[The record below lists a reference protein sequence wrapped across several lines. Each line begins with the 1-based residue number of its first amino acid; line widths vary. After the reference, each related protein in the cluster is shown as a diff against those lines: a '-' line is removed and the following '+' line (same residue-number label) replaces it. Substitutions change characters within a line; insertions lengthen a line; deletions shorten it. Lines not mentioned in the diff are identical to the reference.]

1 MTNPND
7 AIGTNAAYG
16 TRTSVNA
23 FNDIA
28 QIFSGRGLVSGFVV
42 VPKSGMTVSVGG
54 QAGTRDVAVAEDN
67 LGNRDMVDNRLG
79 SAVDI
84 TIAAAS
90 VSANRYSAIVAYINN
105 PAQADDTT
113 PDAPSVCGIIE
124 VQGNSAGV
132 SEAQIR
138 SAITADGGTG
148 SVAYYVVIATIY
160 VGAGTTIITSA
171 NISQSWLSFA
181 PADGSIST
189 AKIADGAVTTAKVA
203 DGAIT
208 ADKLASTLDAGTIVF
223 EYTQA
228 TNAGSEETVAQEVTL
243 DWAAYSRFVIDID
256 YYSDNT
262 TINWVNLTAYNG
274 SSYAGG
280 HVSGVIQNNS
290 SSLSGEWRDISN
302 GELAAINR
310 ASTAGPV
317 VIHLDLIKIVADSDT
332 GTYFRAET
340 AARTFGSEIRGTYD
354 QITKINVP
362 LLAAKKGGRIRVVA
376 YK

>member
-42 VPKSGMTVSVGG
+42 APKSGMTVSVGG

-67 LGNRDMVDNRLG
+67 LGNRDMVNNRLG
-79 SAVDI
+79 SEVDI
-84 TIAAAS
+84 TLAAAS

-124 VQGNSAGV
+124 VQGNSTGV

-160 VGAGTTIITSA
+160 VGAGTTTITGA

-189 AKIADGAVTTAKVA
+189 AKIADGAVTSGKVA
-203 DGAIT
+203 QAVYDAIGSYSTSEVATPFKWIDGKTIYKKTVEFGALPNNETKNVAHGIT
-208 ADKLASTLDAGTIVF
+208 NLGTVISAEGYATSTWGTQYPIPAV
-223 EYTQA
+223 YTSSDSQYNTQIA
-228 TNAGSEETVAQEVTL
+228 VDSTNIML
-243 DWAAYSRFVIDID
+243 
-256 YYSDNT
+256 
-262 TINWVNLTAYNG
+262 
-274 SSYAGG
+274 SSVG
-280 HVSGVIQNNS
+280 NNS
-290 SSLSGEWRDISN
+290 TKEGVVTIFYTK
-302 GELAAINR
+302 
-310 ASTAGPV
+310 AS
-317 VIHLDLIKIVADSDT
+317 
-332 GTYFRAET
+332 
-340 AARTFGSEIRGTYD
+340 
-354 QITKINVP
+354 
-362 LLAAKKGGRIRVVA
+362 
-376 YK
+376 

>member
-16 TRTSVNA
+16 SRTSVDA

-42 VPKSGMTVSVGG
+42 APKSGMTVSVGG

-67 LGNRDMVDNRLG
+67 LGNRNMVNNRLG
-79 SAVDI
+79 SEVDI
-84 TIAAAS
+84 TLAAAS

-124 VQGNSAGV
+124 AQGNSAGV

-160 VGAGTTIITSA
+160 VGAGTTTITSA

-181 PADGSIST
+181 PVDGSITT
-189 AKIADGAVTTAKVA
+189 AKIADEAVTSSK
-203 DGAIT
+203 I
-208 ADKLASTLDAGTIVF
+208 
-223 EYTQA
+223 
-228 TNAGSEETVAQEVTL
+228 
-243 DWAAYSRFVIDID
+243 DW
-256 YYSDNT
+256 
-262 TINWVNLTAYNG
+262 
-274 SSYAGG
+274 
-280 HVSGVIQNNS
+280 
-290 SSLSGEWRDISN
+290 E
-302 GELAAINR
+302 
-310 ASTAGPV
+310 
-317 VIHLDLIKIVADSDT
+317 
-332 GTYFRAET
+332 
-340 AARTFGSEIRGTYD
+340 TFGKASVAVLSASSGSFTASAKGVLIVDSQFQASAQGTD
-354 QITKINVP
+354 
-362 LLAAKKGGRIRVVA
+362 AKATIAFTGASGGTFSPRAGQYGYANTRSHVFGFAFVEA
-376 YK
+376 GDEVDFTVNYTSASLPAFGADNGFALFLPCEW

>member
-42 VPKSGMTVSVGG
+42 APKSGMTVSVGG

-84 TIAAAS
+84 TLAAAS

-160 VGAGTTIITSA
+160 VGAGTTTITSA
-171 NISQSWLSFA
+171 NISQEWLSFQTEIE
-181 PADGSIST
+181 DGSITT
-189 AKIADGAVTTAKVA
+189 AKIADGAVTQAKVDSSLEVGEVILDYVQA
-203 DGAIT
+203 SDSSSAIT
-208 ADKLASTLDAGTIVF
+208 RSVALDWSKYRKIVF
-223 EYTQA
+223 EAEYGTNDASTRYDEAILYDANNNTTSAQRTGVQMDNSTTVSGYRQDSDGGYLVTARVYGVGVVHLHA
-228 TNAGSEETVAQEVTL
+228 TLTSIENQGSVGIFTDTEGIFQGRSHYYWNHFGGLYVDAATMKFICRSWTAGS
-243 DWAAYSRFVIDID
+243 RIK
-256 YYSDNT
+256 
-262 TINWVNLTAYNG
+262 
-274 SSYAGG
+274 
-280 HVSGVIQNNS
+280 
-290 SSLSGEWRDISN
+290 
-302 GELAAINR
+302 
-310 ASTAGPV
+310 V
-317 VIHLDLIKIVADSDT
+317 V
-332 GTYFRAET
+332 G
-340 AARTFGSEIRGTYD
+340 
-354 QITKINVP
+354 
-362 LLAAKKGGRIRVVA
+362 